1 MNRIGSFAG
10 LSKSVPVNR
19 RDESRR
25 SDARGDD
32 WESRIESGRVSV
44 RSDRSPSTLFGPV
57 HYEPNYAYPLV
68 IWLHGDGLSE
78 RQLLKVM
85 PLVSLRNY
93 VAVAPRGP
101 FRLPEAEIRS
111 AFSWSERPGDL
122 AAAEHCIFEA
132 LDEAAAQYHIAE
144 HRVFLAGAGTGG
156 TTALRLALM
165 HAERFAGAAS
175 LGGPFPSGQAPLA
188 RLTEARNLPLFL
200 AHGRGDSAFD
210 GEALSEQLRLFHAAG
225 MNVTLRQYPGDST
238 LAPHMLSD
246 MNRWLMEIVTG
257 TPAVS

>member
-10 LSKSVPVNR
+10 LSKSVPAGH
-19 RDESRR
+19 DASSADR
-25 SDARGDD
+25 S
-32 WESRIESGRVSV
+32 SNIESGRVEVGRAST
-44 RSDRSPSTLFGPV
+44 RSDRAPATLFGPV

-101 FRLPEAEIRS
+101 FRLPQAETRT
-111 AFSWSERPGDL
+111 AFQWSERPSDL
-122 AAAEHCIFEA
+122 AAAEHCVFEA
-132 LDEAAAQYHIAE
+132 LDEAASKYHIAD

-165 HAERFAGAAS
+165 HADRFAGGAS
-175 LGGPFPSGQAPLA
+175 LGGTFPTGQTPLA
-188 RLTEARNLPLFL
+188 RLAEARNLPIFL
-200 AHGRGDSAFD
+200 AHGRDDAALD
-210 GEALSEQLRLFHAAG
+210 GEVLCEQLRLFHAAG

-238 LAPHMLSD
+238 LAPQMLAD

-257 TPAVS
+257 AQAVS